1 MALTMVGPADAAGAV
16 LLLLLR
22 LRLPLLFKCSV
33 LLDVLSNLSV
43 SGAAGD
49 GLEEK
54 KSLVSRDRGV
64 NVCSAKVT

>member
-1 MALTMVGPADAAGAV
+1 MVGPPDAAGAV

-22 LRLPLLFKCSV
+22 LRFPLRLKCSV

-49 GLEEK
+49 AFEEK
-54 KSLVSRDRGV
+54 KSLVSKERGV
-64 NVCSAKVT
+64 NVCSARVT